1 MTVPAKRISWI
12 LGWSVF
18 LLLLLGVQEIGVA
31 DTKKLARRPVQNPP
45 AETNTYHYRMTG
57 RVRLLLFW
65 IGKED
70 VGGGSITFSDR
81 FLPSAQLKA
90 EGIEVLFGS
99 NPKQV
104 PGGINRWGYGQ
115 EWAYWK
121 VPPDASEGELQY
133 TVFTGFMRHSDE
145 EALSEVYASRQH
157 EQSSQLYW
165 YDGIESVVRRG
176 ESVSSLRHFA
186 EPQEFDYQQSELV
199 QSAYRQRLG
208 AGPPDRT
215 KVLNNESQLYSAP
228 YGFLTCLREVS
239 RQISSRFQT
248 KGEEFL
254 KGHYSA
260 TYAYNAKTYVLEVTR
275 LKYYSSFSLVEKGP
289 EGTGR
294 SIFQQ
299 YSDVAEVDLRLRNQA
314 DGGKHDFSLW
324 FPLRGN
330 HQGVPL
336 RILDKPR
343 WWLQVDLRL
352 AGQSVNTSPMRGVS
366 DFGLSQ

>member
-1 MTVPAKRISWI
+1 MTGLANWRSWKS
-12 LGWSVF
+12 GWLVF
-18 LLLLLGVQEIGVA
+18 LMVLFGVQEVSVA
-31 DTKKLARRPVQNPP
+31 DTKKPSRRPIQNPP
-45 AETNTYHYRMTG
+45 AETNTYHYRMAG

-65 IGKED
+65 VGKDD

-121 VPPDASEGELQY
+121 VPNDASEGELQY

-145 EALSEVYASRQH
+145 EALSQVFTSRQH

-165 YDGIESVVRRG
+165 YDGIESVVRPG
-176 ESVSSLRHFA
+176 ETVSHVRHFA

-208 AGPPDRT
+208 AGPPDKT
-215 KVLNNESQLYSAP
+215 KVLNNGSRLYSTP

-239 RQISSRFQT
+239 RQISNRFQSR
-248 KGEEFL
+248 GEEFL

-260 TYAYNAKTYVLEVTR
+260 TYAYNANTYVLEVTR
-275 LKYYSSFSLVEKGP
+275 LKYHSSFSLTDREP
-289 EGTGR
+289 EGKGR
-294 SIFQQ
+294 STTQQ
-299 YSDVAEVDLRLRNQA
+299 FSDVAEVDLRLRNQT
-314 DGGKHDFSLW
+314 DGSKHDFSLW
-324 FPLRGN
+324 FPLRGIQ
-330 HQGVPL
+330 QGVPL

-352 AGQSVNTSPMRGVS
+352 ASQSDDTSPMSGLS
-366 DFGLSQ
+366 DFGLTE